1 MREQFREEMKELNE
15 LLTAE
20 ARAAA
25 KAMRQAAESLENANL
40 ALAEQVIDSDS
51 KIDLLERNVDEL
63 AISLLARQ
71 QPVAS
76 DLRTVVSAM
85 RISATLE
92 RMGDLAR
99 HVAYVARGRYPAT
112 AGAGEA
118 REVLITMAK
127 RAAEVGGDVELLVES
142 QDLALAR
149 KIEEGDDVLDDL
161 HRKSFEYVLDENN
174 EMTRQELVDT
184 VLLGRYLERY
194 GDHCVAVST
203 RMQFL
208 VTGMQPD
215 DLDGEGY

>member
-1 MREQFREEMKELNE
+1 MREQFRQEMKELYA

-25 KAMRQAAESLENANL
+25 KAMRQAADSLENANL
-40 ALAEQVIDSDS
+40 ALAEQVIDSDA
-51 KIDLLERNVDEL
+51 KIDLLERNVDEM

-71 QPVAS
+71 APVAS

-85 RISATLE
+85 RLSATLE

-112 AGAGEA
+112 AATGE
-118 REVLITMAK
+118 VHDLLVTMAK
-127 RAAEVGGDVELLVES
+127 RAADVGADVERLVES
-142 QDLALAR
+142 QDLDLAV
-149 KIEEGDDVLDDL
+149 KIEEGDDVLDNL
-161 HRKSFEYVLDENN
+161 HRKSFEYVLDDSIGLS
-174 EMTRQELVDT
+174 RQETVDT

-194 GDHCVAVST
+194 GDHCVTVAT

-208 VTGMQPD
+208 ITGMEPD
-215 DLDGEGY
+215 EDEQE